1 MNKYQD
7 AFEKASLCCLCTDT
21 VEEANEYL
29 VVLKELVDKATPKKY
44 EQKTEM
50 VDGFKWTDCIC
61 PNCKEVIDEFEYYP
75 YCPNCGQ
82 AIDWSE
88 EE

>member
-29 VVLKELVDKATPKKY
+29 DVLKELVDKATPKKVEKNIEDVSY
-44 EQKTEM
+44 
-50 VDGFKWTDCIC
+50 C
-61 PNCKEVIDEFEYYP
+61 PNCKVVVANKNIINDLN
-75 YCPNCGQ
+75 YCHYCGK
-82 AIDWSE
+82 ALDWSDE
-88 EE
+88 E